1 MEETEPLNRAAG
13 DIWRTSLPYAP
24 SIIAILVIIVV
35 VVIFLMTHPRILYG
49 LEWCVC
55 IGALILAILI
65 IITITFMV

>member
-1 MEETEPLNRAAG
+1 MEETNLSIVLPENMEN
-13 DIWRTSLPYAP
+13 ILPYAP